1 MKDEIINRLNMK
13 DILQEYGIQ
22 TKRTMFHCPFHKDEN
37 ASAKAY
43 DKTFYCFSCNKT
55 GDIIQFVQYLFN
67 ISFKEAMQKINEDFG
82 LGLES
87 NIKVDY
93 KKIQERNNRKKKE
106 KEFYEKLSK
115 KYVLICD
122 ARIKIAKDIEELNRN
137 ITHENWEEK
146 VFKIS
151 RCQEKKEKM
160 DIELDNIFEKLYC
173 FKR

>member
-55 GDIIQFVQYLFN
+55 GDLIQFVQYLFN

-93 KKIQERNNRKKKE
+93 EKIKKINSQRKRNEELFN
-106 KEFYEKLSK
+106 KLNK
-115 KYVLICD
+115 KYISICNDRINLIK
-122 ARIKIAKDIEELNRN
+122 KINELKRE
-137 ITHENWEEK
+137 ITCKNWEEK

-151 RCQEKKEKM
+151 RYQEKKEVL
-160 DIELDNIFEKLYC
+160 DIELDDIFEKFYKY
-173 FKR
+173 KR

>member
-1 MKDEIINRLNMK
+1 MKDEIINRLSME

-22 TKRTMFHCPFHKDEN
+22 IKRSMFHCPFHKDSN

-55 GDIIQFVQYLFN
+55 GDLIQFVQYLFK
-67 ISFKEAMQKINEDFG
+67 ISFKDAMQKINEDFR

-93 KKIQERNNRKKKE
+93 EKIKKINSQRKRNEELFN
-106 KEFYEKLSK
+106 KLNK
-115 KYVLICD
+115 KYISICNDRINLIK
-122 ARIKIAKDIEELNRN
+122 KINELKRE
-137 ITHENWEEK
+137 ITCKNWEEK

-151 RCQEKKEKM
+151 RYQEKKEVL
-160 DIELDNIFEKLYC
+160 DIELDDIFEKFYKY
-173 FKR
+173 KR

>member
-1 MKDEIINRLNMK
+1 MK

-55 GDIIQFVQYLFN
+55 GDLIQFVQYLFN
-67 ISFKEAMQKINEDFG
+67 ISFKEAMQKINEDFR

-93 KKIQERNNRKKKE
+93 EKIKKINSQRKRNEELFN
-106 KEFYEKLSK
+106 KLNK
-115 KYVLICD
+115 KYISICNDRINLIK
-122 ARIKIAKDIEELNRN
+122 KINELKRE
-137 ITHENWEEK
+137 ITCKNWEEK

-151 RCQEKKEKM
+151 RYQEKKEVL
-160 DIELDNIFEKLYC
+160 DIELDDIFEKFYKY
-173 FKR
+173 KR